1 MKLLRLLLQIVKREG
16 SHDPFLF
23 CFFLNRGF
31 QFLKHS
37 QTSTCTNCN
46 ERRIFITPPN
56 VLSLVHRRPTRT
68 PSNFNYLD
76 RFSKIRPFLQ
86 RSTFLHNFV
95 QKPLP
100 MEHGQRVYALPKVDI
115 LILVPV
121 ICIPIFTSKSL
132 SRRASCFFIYYYHHH
147 FSLLRLSF
155 ALQARRMFPTSSKL
169 ILLVK
174 YKFYERKDFNQE
186 EVMIPKLGFDSLE
199 FLIIFERKIFD
210 CTSIKDLKILR
221 ILWNV

>member
-56 VLSLVHRRPTRT
+56 VLSPVRRRPTRT
-68 PSNFNYLD
+68 PSFNFNYLD

-132 SRRASCFFIYYYHHH
+132 SRRASCFLFI
-147 FSLLRLSF
+147 
-155 ALQARRMFPTSSKL
+155 
-169 ILLVK
+169 I
-174 YKFYERKDFNQE
+174 
-186 EVMIPKLGFDSLE
+186 II
-199 FLIIFERKIFD
+199 IIFLF
-210 CTSIKDLKILR
+210 
-221 ILWNV
+221 